1 MPTKKFYRI
10 WRFFFLYFWK
20 QIVFALAAK
29 QLGNLLNRQLYS
41 CKNAY
46 DGLQVLFGSAPFF
59 NPVHVYA
66 HFSFLTGN

>member
-1 MPTKKFYRI
+1 
-10 WRFFFLYFWK
+10 
-20 QIVFALAAK
+20 VFALAAK